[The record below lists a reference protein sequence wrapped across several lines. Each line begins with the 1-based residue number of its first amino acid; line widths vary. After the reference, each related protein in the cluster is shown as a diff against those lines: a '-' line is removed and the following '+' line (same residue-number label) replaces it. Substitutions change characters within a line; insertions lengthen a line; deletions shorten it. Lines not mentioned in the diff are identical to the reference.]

1 MIDWSQ
7 PTPDVAHVTITGRLD
22 AHEAP
27 NLRECFEKA
36 REAGA
41 RRVEV
46 DMDRVEF
53 MDSSGLAAVV
63 SGLKA
68 SRLDG
73 GELVIVSPSP
83 MVRKVLELTLLDQVI
98 PIQDAAKTNGGSS

>member
-1 MIDWSQ
+1 MIEWSQ
-7 PTPDVAHVTITGRLD
+7 PTPDVAHFTITGRLD

-27 NLRECFEKA
+27 KLRECFEKA

-41 RRVEV
+41 SRFEV
-46 DMDRVEF
+46 AMDQVEF

-68 SRLDG
+68 SRSEG

-98 PIQDAAKTNGGSS
+98 PIADATNSGGSS

>member
-1 MIDWSQ
+1 MIEWTQ
-7 PTPDVAHVTITGRLD
+7 PTPGVAHFTITGRLD

-27 NLRECFEKA
+27 KLRESFERA

-41 RRVEV
+41 SRFEV
-46 DMDRVEF
+46 AMDRVDF

-68 SRLDG
+68 SRLEG
-73 GELVIVSPSP
+73 GELIIVSPSP

-98 PIQDAAKTNGGSS
+98 PIANAASSGEGSS